1 MKRVLMLGGSMY
13 QTYAIKEAVKLG
25 YYVITCD
32 YLPENPGHKYAHE
45 YHNVSTTDKEAVL
58 ALAKELKVDGI
69 VAYASDVA
77 AIPAAYASEKLGL
90 PTSPYESV
98 RILSTKDLFR
108 AYLKEHGFNVP
119 KAQGFSTYEEALAV
133 IDDFKLPVMVK
144 PVDSA
149 GSKGVNKMTDKS
161 RLKTFVEDALHY
173 SISKRFIIE
182 EFIVKKGPQISGD
195 AFSVD
200 GKIVFHCLGNEFYS
214 KTVDKDF
221 APLGECWPFSKD
233 KRIIDNLMGDIQR
246 LITTLGMKSTAYNV
260 EAIVGEDDKI
270 YLIELGA
277 RAGGSL
283 IPQLV
288 EYVTGVNYVPFV
300 IKAAVGDDCSSL
312 KMAEAKGCWSNY
324 MVHPNVTGQFVSIE
338 FDKMLQ
344 DHIAHWAPDVK
355 VGEKI
360 HKFRGAQDCIGE
372 LILKYDNIEQM
383 NEIIDNMDKYVQIKV
398 EQ

>member
-1 MKRVLMLGGSMY
+1 MLGGSMY
-13 QTYAIKEAVKLG
+13 QTYAIKEAVNLG

-32 YLPENPGHKYAHE
+32 YLPSNPGHKFAHE

-58 ALAKELKVDGI
+58 ELARKLKVDGV

-77 AIPAAYASEKLGL
+77 APVAAYVSEQLGL

-108 AYLKEHGFNVP
+108 KYLREHGFNAP
-119 KAQGFSTYEEALAV
+119 KAQGFSTYEEAMEV
-133 IDDFKLPVMVK
+133 IDSFKMPVMVK

-161 RLKTFVEDALHY
+161 QLKAFVEDALHY

-214 KTVDKDF
+214 TKVDKDF
-221 APLGECWPFSKD
+221 APLGECWPFSMD
-233 KRIIDNLMGDIQR
+233 QSIIDSLMSDIQR
-246 LITTLGMKSTAYNV
+246 LISYLGMKSTAYNV

-288 EYVTGVNYVPFV
+288 QYATGVNYVPYV
-300 IKAAVGDDCSSL
+300 IKAAVDDDCSGL
-312 KMAEAKGCWSNY
+312 KMAEPRGCWSNY
-324 MVHPNVTGQFVSIE
+324 MVHPNVTGKFESIV
-338 FDKMLQ
+338 FDEKLQ
-344 DHIAHWAPDVK
+344 QHIAEWAPDVK
-355 VGEKI
+355 VGEAI

-372 LILKYDNIEQM
+372 LILKYDNPEQM
-383 NEIIDNMDKYVQIKV
+383 NDIIQNMDKYIHIMTIKDFK
-398 EQ
+398 